1 MRASHRLPALALL
14 AALAACNRT
23 PHAPTD
29 ASGAT
34 TVALQSGPSIAGG
47 LWTQRVSDSRGA
59 RETRYCLDAASA
71 GALASFAH
79 QLSGRCSRHE
89 MARAADGSW
98 HFSTACD
105 MGAGG
110 RVATE
115 GVLHGDFASHYTIE
129 AQSQTV
135 GASAAAA
142 NGPGRVKAD
151 VRRLG
156 DCPADMKPG
165 DVILPGGAHTRLDN
179 LAGQA

>member
-1 MRASHRLPALALL
+1 
-14 AALAACNRT
+14 
-23 PHAPTD
+23 
-29 ASGAT
+29 
-34 TVALQSGPSIAGG
+34 
-47 LWTQRVSDSRGA
+47 
-59 RETRYCLDAASA
+59 
-71 GALASFAH
+71 
-79 QLSGRCSRHE
+79 

-110 RVATE
+110 RVSTE

-135 GASAAAA
+135 GAATA
-142 NGPGRVKAD
+142 NGPDRVKAD

-165 DVILPGGAHTRLDN
+165 DVILPDGAHTRLDN
-179 LAGQA
+179 LAGHA